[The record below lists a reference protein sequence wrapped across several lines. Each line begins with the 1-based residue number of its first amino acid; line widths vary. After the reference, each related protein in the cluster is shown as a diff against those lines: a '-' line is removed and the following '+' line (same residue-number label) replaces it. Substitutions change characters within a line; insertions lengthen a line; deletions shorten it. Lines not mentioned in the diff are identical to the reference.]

1 MESIITLFMPMETFW
16 ELFWYLLSGV
26 CSTAVSFVGY
36 SLAFRKLHMSNVM
49 AKTLSWFAAA
59 TTAFL
64 MMRYTAFAAT
74 DTGFWDSAWKF
85 YASRIGT
92 ILLTVGMM
100 WYIIDKRLQWDLK
113 DRQRVKTVYGWWPEI
128 INLGVTIFEIVVN
141 YFIAKFWIF

>member
-1 MESIITLFMPMETFW
+1 METFW

-36 SLAFRKLHMSNVM
+36 SVAFRKLRMGNVT

-64 MMRYTAFAAT
+64 MMRYTAFAGT
-74 DTGFWDSAWKF
+74 EVGFLESAWKF

-92 ILLTVGMM
+92 ILVTVGLM
-100 WYIIDKRLQWDLK
+100 WYIIDIRLKWDLK
-113 DRQRVKTVYGWWPEI
+113 DRQRVKEVYGWWPEI
-128 INLGVTIFEIVVN
+128 INLIVTVLEIIVN